1 MERIVL
7 PDGRTLEY
15 LAEGPPG
22 GLPLVLHHGTPSGA
36 VRVPAVF
43 DSAVRHGLRIILASR
58 PGYGGSS
65 PHPGRRVADVAA
77 DTAAL
82 LDGLGAS
89 HFVTVGWSGGGPHA
103 LACAALLPGRC
114 VGASVIAGV
123 APHDAAG
130 LDWLAGMGD
139 ENIAE
144 FQAAAQGV
152 RVLDTFLTAM
162 ADGLARVSADDVIAA
177 FGDLLSEVDK
187 KALDDGLAGYLA
199 ESSRYSVSAGIA
211 GWREDDLAFSSDWG
225 FPLTDVRVPVAVW
238 QGEQD
243 RMVPPAHGHWLAAH
257 VPGAEVHLLPAEGHL
272 SLITGIDE
280 VIDNLLAHTT
290 V

>member
-15 LAEGPPG
+15 LVEGPPG

-36 VRVPAVF
+36 VRVPPIF
-43 DSAVRHGLRIILASR
+43 ESAVRHGLRVVLASR

-82 LDGLGAS
+82 LDSLGAA
-89 HFVTVGWSGGGPHA
+89 HFVTAGWSGGGPHA
-103 LACAALLPGRC
+103 LACAARLPGRC
-114 VGASVIAGV
+114 VGASVVAGV

-130 LDWLAGMGD
+130 LDWLDGMGD

-144 FQAAAQGV
+144 FKAAAQGV
-152 RVLDTFLTAM
+152 QALDAFLTPM
-162 ADGLARVSADDVIAA
+162 ADGLARITATDVVAA
-177 FGDLLSEVDK
+177 FGDLLSDVDR
-187 KALDDGLAGYLA
+187 KALEGGLAGYLA
-199 ESSRYSVSAGIA
+199 ESTRYSVSAGLA

-225 FPLTDVRVPVAVW
+225 FPLADLRIPVAVW

-243 RMVPPAHGHWLAAH
+243 RMVPPAHGRWLAAH
-257 VPGAEVHLLPAEGHL
+257 VPGAEVHLLPDEGHL
-272 SLITGIDE
+272 SLMVAIDD
-280 VIDNLLAHTT
+280 VLDNLLAHST